1 MSFIQGVRD
10 DEATGRAAQL
20 FEEDRAKDGY
30 VWNATRVLAHR
41 PDVVD
46 AWRSLI
52 GTIRS
57 TMDQRRYELITI
69 AAARALRSSYCV
81 LAHNRILT
89 EKLFTQTQVAAMIGD
104 PREAGVTAAEIAMM
118 DFAARVARAADGV
131 TQADVDGLRGH
142 GFGDREIL
150 DIALVAGARCFF
162 SKTLDAMGTQPDA
175 AFRKLPDT
183 VRDVLTV
190 GRPIAEPAETR

>member
-1 MSFIQGVRD
+1 MSFIDGVRD
-10 DEATGRAAQL
+10 EEATGRAAQM
-20 FEEDRAKDGY
+20 FEEDLEKDGY
-30 VWNATRVLAHR
+30 VWNATRVLALR

-46 AWRSLI
+46 AWRALI

-69 AAARALRSSYCV
+69 AAARAIRSSYCV
-81 LAHNRILT
+81 LAHSRILT
-89 EKLFTQTQVAAMIGD
+89 EKLFTQAQVVAMVQD
-104 PREAGVTAAEIAMM
+104 PREAGITPAEAAMM
-118 DFAARVARAADGV
+118 DFAARAARAADGV
-131 TQADVDGLRGH
+131 TQADVDGLRAH

-162 SKTLDAMGTQPDA
+162 SKTLDAVGTQPDA
-175 AFRKLPDT
+175 AYRKLPDAI
-183 VRDVLTV
+183 RDVLTV